1 MLTLKSPTRI
11 SLEVKE
17 GPAERR
23 RSDRDRRSVEE
34 EGG

>member
-17 GPAERR
+17 GPADRR
-23 RSDRDRRSVEE
+23 RLDKERRSVEE
-34 EGG
+34 KGG